1 MKHLKRYL
9 KRSSLL
15 IILAILIGLASRF
28 SMKYFS
34 QAVSTYTKSLII
46 SYANEVIDQG
56 VTEGVVELLDGK
68 SILNEVYDSNG
79 KVSYAYL
86 DAQTI
91 NYLRNN
97 ISRYVANCIDVIN
110 NGEKFKSIELPL
122 GYFFG
127 RNYFLSNGIKI
138 PVDLEVIGHQDIQ
151 IEKVVES
158 YGLNTT
164 ILQLN
169 LIITLNVRTV
179 IPFQSDVIESRS
191 SIPIALEIL
200 NNDIPYYLGD
210 IFK

>member
-1 MKHLKRYL
+1 
-9 KRSSLL
+9 
-15 IILAILIGLASRF
+15 
-28 SMKYFS
+28 MKYFS

>member
-1 MKHLKRYL
+1 M
-9 KRSSLL
+9 
-15 IILAILIGLASRF
+15 G
-28 SMKYFS
+28 YFS
-34 QAVSTYTKSLII
+34 TAVNAYTESVILN
-46 SYANEVIDQG
+46 YAKEIVDLG

-97 ISRYVANCIDVIN
+97 ISRYVAKCINEIN
-110 NGEKFKSIELPL
+110 DGKKLDTIEFPL

-127 RNYFLSNGIKI
+127 RNYFLANGIKVPI
-138 PVDLEVIGHQDIQ
+138 DIEVVGYQDIE
-151 IEKVVES
+151 IEKIVES

-169 LIITLNVRTV
+169 LIITLFIKTV
-179 IPFQSDVIESRS
+179 IPFQSDIIESRS